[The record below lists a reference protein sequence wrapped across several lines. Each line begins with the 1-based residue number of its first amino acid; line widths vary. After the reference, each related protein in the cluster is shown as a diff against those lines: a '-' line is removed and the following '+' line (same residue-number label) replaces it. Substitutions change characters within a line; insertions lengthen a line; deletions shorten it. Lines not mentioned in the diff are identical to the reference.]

1 MTSNNSRGNY
11 YKDKTKLYYESL
23 GYTVALTEF
32 VATQV
37 VNGRYI
43 RRKFDVFASDLI
55 AMKKDE
61 IIFCNS
67 KSSIT
72 GSRAA
77 AIKDAT
83 AKFAEYPF
91 PPQVKLTIA
100 YWEPRK
106 HVEIIEFPLL
116 STCG

>member
-1 MTSNNSRGNY
+1 MPSNNSRGNY
-11 YKDKTKLYYESL
+11 YKQKTKEYYESL
-23 GYTVALTEF
+23 GYVVALTEF

-37 VNGRYI
+37 INGQYL

-72 GSRAA
+72 GSRTA

-83 AKFAEYPF
+83 TKFAKYPF
-91 PPQVKLTIA
+91 PPQVKLTVA
-100 YWEPRK
+100 YWEPK
-106 HVEIIEFPLL
+106 KAVEIITVD
-116 STCG
+116 S